1 MAGGFLAGLGKVLDA
16 GAAYMQHVAFAQ
28 RVLGAAP
35 HERGPLLVQY
45 TRSLSD
51 TGFAGF
57 KVSLAMLVGNERDG
71 ARRAA
76 LQQLVDSADAA
87 RRGQA
92 VAPAS
97 ARGAQ
102 LFSAARVNDFE
113 ADLKLFGHWYDDLDE
128 AQRRNALIEHVFALT
143 APAYRQFRSH
153 IAQMVANCDDAI
165 RRHEA
170 SENQAWGGFMEDRI
184 AYQMARLRTGQRDP
198 AFVRELNRLQNVK
211 AFAEWVHAASEQV
224 WNERAKHEAAAAA
237 AKPAAPPP
245 APAARRADTAAIKQA
260 MREFTRTGQYPG
272 GLDKLKADV
281 TDLTLSGEGAE
292 VAALL
297 EAAGGMEGGD
307 EVMNIRDHYHPGDG
321 RLFQLHWPIEFPLP
335 LPFEEL
341 DRPTQFSVLW
351 GEYSR
356 RMLEG
361 SHAVLEGDAGQARTI
376 YAECLERAQQLD
388 VPELIARSH
397 EGIARA
403 AAKGNQRSQERKH
416 LKLAITARQRA

>member
-28 RVLGAAP
+28 RALGAAP
-35 HERGPLLVQY
+35 HERGPMLAQY
-45 TRSLSD
+45 TRGLSD
-51 TGFAGF
+51 ASFAGF
-57 KVSLAMLVGNERDG
+57 KVSLAMLVGNEQDG

-76 LQQLVDSADAA
+76 LKHLMDSADSA

-92 VAPAS
+92 VAPAPERE
-97 ARGAQ
+97 ARHA
-102 LFSAARVNDFE
+102 SAAPLNDFD

-128 AQRRNALIEHVFALT
+128 AQRRSALIDHVFALS
-143 APAYRQFRSH
+143 APAYRQFRAH
-153 IAQMVANCDDAI
+153 VAQMVANCDEAI

-170 SENQAWGGFMEDRI
+170 SENQAWGGFIEDRI

-198 AFVRELNRLQNVK
+198 AFVRELNQLQNVK

-224 WNERAKHEAAAAA
+224 WNERAKREAAAA
-237 AKPAAPPP
+237 AKPAAPTP
-245 APAARRADTAAIKQA
+245 APAASRPDTAAIKQA

-272 GLDKLKADV
+272 GIDKLKADV
-281 TDLTLSGEGAE
+281 TELTLSGEGDE
-292 VAALL
+292 VAAIL

-307 EVMNIRDHYHPGDG
+307 EVLNIQEHYRPGDG
-321 RLFQLHWPIEFPLP
+321 RPFQLRWPIEFPLP

-361 SHAVLEGDAGQARTI
+361 SHAVLEGDAAQARAI

-403 AAKGNQRSQERKH
+403 AAKGNQRSEERKH
-416 LKLAITARQRA
+416 LKLAVAARQRT